1 MKLCYKK
8 CQNCIHLKYIEDVW
22 ILFGG
27 MKLVSIS
34 YPDQTITDLSSQNR
48 TRKKFLW
55 TSILVTKR
63 IYFRRNFCPA
73 QILAKL
79 SLVRVMEIYYTR
91 VRFADNSHKM
101 VDFLTSSLEFLKI
114 VCNKAYTIIH
124 LFNHLTFLNFY
135 FFL

>member
-1 MKLCYKK
+1 MNLCYKK

-48 TRKKFLW
+48 TRKKFSW
-55 TSILVTKR
+55 TSTLVTKR
-63 IYFRRNFCPA
+63 IYFPRNFYPA

-79 SLVRVMEIYYTR
+79 SLVRVMEIYYIR

-101 VDFLTSSLEFLKI
+101 VDFLTSLKEFLKI
-114 VCNKAYTIIH
+114 VCSKTYIIIN
-124 LFNHLTFLNFY
+124 LFNHFTFLNVY